1 MLEIKTIIEPAFAS
15 EAFDTKVNLDIAN
28 GWELVRRDVLVP
40 GDRDRGPILYAELER
55 EVEPEEEEEPEDDGT
70 AEWDLV
76 RDPASPLRCSACGFK
91 TDMPLRVCP
100 CCKKVMTNGGAR

>member
-55 EVEPEEEEEPEDDGT
+55 ETEPEEEEDPEDDST
-70 AEWDLV
+70 ADWMLV
-76 RDPASPLRCSACGFK
+76 RNPVTPFRCSKCGYKSEDAPK
-91 TDMPLRVCP
+91 TCPSCNRVMLG
-100 CCKKVMTNGGAR
+100 VQ

>member
-55 EVEPEEEEEPEDDGT
+55 EVEPEEDEEPEDDGT
-70 AEWDLV
+70 AEWKLS
-76 RDPASPLRCSACGFK
+76 RTPALPFKCTACGHHSEDAPK
-91 TDMPLRVCP
+91 TCP
-100 CCKKVMTNGGAR
+100 NCGRVMTGGAL

>member
-15 EAFDTKVNLDIAN
+15 EAFDTKVNIDIAN

-55 EVEPEEEEEPEDDGT
+55 ETEPEEEEEPEDDGT
-70 AEWDLV
+70 AEWELV
-76 RDPASPLRCSACGFK
+76 RDPVKPFRCSKCSCKSDEAVKTCPTCG
-91 TDMPLRVCP
+91 RR
-100 CCKKVMTNGGAR
+100 MTGVL